1 MILTQHDVAKNL
13 VISHLDVT
21 DGNTQAKN
29 LLELELDG
37 RANLG
42 DLVLE
47 VLSVRDG
54 GGELAS
60 YNDASTLRSEFLCTS
75 YMHTLGETGTKQT
88 GDLLNEGLRGQE
100 RVVLLSQLLDELLVL
115 VELLQVV
122 DRLVLEVDLLGA
134 VDVGGIRENAN
145 GHARAGDVRESVR
158 DSRVS
163 TAVGREG
170 QTRREGRT

>member
-1 MILTQHDVAKNL
+1 MANGDA
-13 VISHLDVT
+13 
-21 DGNTQAKN
+21 QAQN

-75 YMHTLGETGTKQT
+75 CMHTLGETGTKQT
-88 GDLLNEGLRGQE
+88 GDLLDEGLGGQE

-115 VELLQVV
+115 VELLQVISAHGV
-122 DRLVLEVDLLGA
+122 DTMMLGTIDIVLVTKDAE
-134 VDVGGIRENAN
+134 R
-145 GHARAGDVRESVR
+145 HAYAECN
-158 DSRVS
+158 
-163 TAVGREG
+163 
-170 QTRREGRT
+170 